1 MKLKLFVPILLFV
14 IVSISSCS
22 PFSKESYLKSYEA
35 FIEKVSEKGDN
46 YTDEDWKDID
56 EDYKKFNEE
65 WYNKFKD
72 ELSLTEKLTI
82 SKYSVQYTFYRHKP

>member
-1 MKLKLFVPILLFV
+1 MKR
-14 IVSISSCS
+14 
-22 PFSKESYLKSYEA
+22 YEA

-56 EDYKKFNEE
+56 EDYKQLNEE

-82 SKYSVQYTFYRHKP
+82 SKYSVQYIFYRHKP